1 MTLRFQQ
8 LSHIDVDAAEVLV
21 AEDPV
26 MEYTQY
32 NPAGDMKVWT
42 TSLRELSPLNSPVT
56 VSHEKFGIP
65 TRTTVLFRFDNLS
78 AITEASSNHF
88 HEYVWASSEGGTWK
102 VPGFDNCEQVLNKRM
117 AAEIRIYILFNCIDL
132 SSL

>member
-1 MTLRFQQ
+1 LRFQQ
-8 LSHIDVDAAEVLV
+8 LSRIDVDAAEVLV
-21 AEDPV
+21 AEDTV
-26 MEYTQY
+26 VKYTQY
-32 NPAGDMKVWT
+32 NSAGDMKVWT
-42 TSLRELSPLNSPVT
+42 TSLRELSSLNSPMT

-65 TRTTVLFRFDNLS
+65 TGTTVLFRFDNLS
-78 AITEASSNHF
+78 ATTEASSNHF
-88 HEYVWASSEGGTWK
+88 YEYVWVSSEGGTRK